1 MVQFAQVAIIFTT
14 ALSGMVA
21 AKSCTTGGI
30 YCGTYLLQRGDYITK
45 IITNLRANNM
55 PTDDNTIKQS
65 LWSCLE
71 HGDIS
76 FKEMCSLGCIGGDKK
91 DDYCT
96 GSPDGAGGE
105 KRGEPVL
112 WEA

>member
-1 MVQFAQVAIIFTT
+1 MVQLAQVAIIFTT
-14 ALSGMVA
+14 ALAGFTT
-21 AKSCTTGGI
+21 AKSCKTGGI
-30 YCGTYLLQRGDYITK
+30 YCGTYLLERGDYINK

-71 HGDIS
+71 HGDIQ
-76 FKEMCSLGCIGGDKK
+76 FKEMCTRGCVGGDKN

-96 GSPDGAGGE
+96 GSPDAGGE
-105 KRGEPVL
+105 KRGEPVF

>member
-1 MVQFAQVAIIFTT
+1 MVQLAQVAIIFTT
-14 ALSGMVA
+14 ALAGFTT
-21 AKSCTTGGI
+21 AKSCEEKDMVLTVCDT
-30 YCGTYLLQRGDYITK
+30 RDYINK

-55 PTDDNTIKQS
+55 PTDDNTIQQS

-71 HGDIS
+71 HGDIQ
-76 FKEMCSLGCIGGDKK
+76 FKEMCTRGCVGGDKK

-96 GSPDGAGGE
+96 GSPDAGGE
-105 KRGEPVL
+105 KRDEPIF